1 MRKLTAV
8 PAALL
13 GLALVTVVVAA
24 ATAQARTEKTQATNI
39 TLSGWSA
46 GKTEDDLLQSMVDTF
61 NRTHPTIH
69 VDYSVING
77 DYTPAMTARFAA
89 QNPPDVFYV
98 DSARLSTWAKQGVLQ
113 PLNSYIKATKFDTSK
128 FYPGL
133 LDAFK
138 VGKTI
143 YGFPKDWSPL
153 AVEINTAMFRAAGIK
168 RAPRT
173 WAELTAD
180 AQKLASSNAVPGGK
194 PICLNPDWA
203 RMLAFI
209 YQNKGSLANVQS
221 PAVAAAVNYY
231 AGLVKKGLAAT
242 PTQLGVGWPGEALG
256 KEKAAIIFEGN
267 WLLPYMPMNFPQ
279 MQIRRCSDGEGE
291 GQRQPGVH
299 GLVLDGEGFD
309 HKQAA
314 WTLLSW
320 LTGKRGMT
328 LWMSKGLALPSRYR
342 CRGGRW
348 PEGVPCGWA
357 VLARLGVPQLRC
369 HLHDHEQRPAGSDQ
383 RHDDD
388 IADACGR
395 RGVLEGLDGRS
406 LDPSARR

>member
-98 DSARLSTWAKQGVLQ
+98 DSARLATWAKQGVLQ

-133 LDAFK
+133 LGAFK

-153 AVEINTAMFRAAGIK
+153 AVEINTSMFRAAGIK

-279 MQIRRCSDGEGE
+279 IKYAVAPMVKGK
-291 GQRQPGVH
+291 VNAN
-299 GLVLDGEGFD
+299 LGFTVSYSMAKASD

-328 LWMSKGLALPSRYR
+328 LWMSKGLALPSRTDVEAV
-342 CRGGRW
+342 GGRKAFLAAG
-348 PEGVPCGWA
+348 PVSRGWA
-357 VLARLGVPQLRC
+357 FPNFDATYTIMNNDLLAVMNGTMTTSKML
-369 HLHDHEQRPAGSDQ
+369 
-383 RHDDD
+383 
-388 IADACGR
+388 ADVAA
-395 RGVLEGLDGRS
+395 S
-406 LDPSARR
+406 LKG